1 MTFDIVAFAR
11 TNKAVLI
18 WTAFA
23 ALLYMFRGLFGL
35 VFISYVMCFVA
46 HSVTGM
52 LERRFGMNRRVSV
65 LLVYAAFVALLGF
78 FLFFLMP
85 TLAREAREF
94 TGQLSGAITVIDA
107 WLARY
112 AENHPW
118 VSPALAQVKE
128 YLTPEQ
134 MLSTGW
140 GILRG
145 ALERGFQYMS
155 WFFLGLVFSFMIML
169 DLPRIMESVRGLRRT
184 RLAGVYEETA
194 GSVALFGKVI
204 GENFRAQI
212 IISAVDAALMA
223 VFLLILGVNNVVL
236 LSTLVFF
243 CGLIPVLGIILS
255 SVPIVLMAV
264 NSGGISLA
272 AWSVVVIAAIS
283 LFETYVLNPRI
294 VSSVMSMNPV
304 FTLIILYLAYSLF
317 GLWGVLLG
325 VPVAVYIYRRITA
338 PPAEPSLAERP

>member
-1 MTFDIVAFAR
+1 MTLDLAAFAR

-23 ALLYMFRGLFGL
+23 ALLYLFRGLFGL
-35 VFISYVMCFVA
+35 VFITYVMCFVT
-46 HSVTGM
+46 HSVTGP
-52 LERRFGMNRRVSV
+52 LEGRFGVNRRLAVI
-65 LLVYAAFVALLGF
+65 LVYLAFVVLMGF

-94 TGQLSGAITVIDA
+94 TGQLSGAMTVIDG
-107 WLARY
+107 WTARY
-112 AENHPW
+112 AANHPW

-134 MLSTGW
+134 VLATGW
-140 GILRG
+140 SVLRG

-169 DLPRIMESVRGLRRT
+169 DLPRIAKSVRGLKQT

-194 GSVALFGKVI
+194 DSVALFARVI

-212 IISAVDAALMA
+212 VISAVDAALMA
-223 VFLLILGVNNVVL
+223 VFLLLLGVGNVVL

-264 NSGGISLA
+264 NSGGIGLA
-272 AWSVVVIAAIS
+272 AWSAVLIVGIS

-304 FTLIILYLAYSLF
+304 LTLIILYIAYSLF

-325 VPVAVYIYRRITA
+325 VPVAVYAYRRITM
-338 PPAEPSLAERP
+338 PPAEPVRAP